1 MNGNDLEQDALEIT
15 LESLIEASGKTQRE
29 LGIALGVTELTIR
42 NWTKRR
48 KIPRLD
54 NAAALAAELGVS
66 LKTLTRSLQIDVAKI
81 PDDGLTDLCLDLAT
95 NAAACLQ
102 FHGAARSAKL
112 TRSQKTATHKCGS
125 YGKSIYV

>member
-81 PDDGLTDLCLDLAT
+81 PDDGLT
-95 NAAACLQ
+95 
-102 FHGAARSAKL
+102 RSL
-112 TRSQKTATHKCGS
+112 SGS
-125 YGKSIYV
+125 GS